1 MNWLDI
7 VLCGLAIAFA
17 VHGAAR
23 GFTRQIIGLASAL
36 IGLLLACWLYDSAG
50 GFLLPYV
57 SHPGVAYFVGFLLV
71 FVGVQIVGGLIGWA
85 IFRLLKTIGLSFF
98 DRVLGVGFGLLKAAL
113 VGVILVV
120 ALSSFTIKQLPDG
133 VSGSRFA
140 PVLMEA
146 GRLVSAMTPK
156 EMKDVY
162 DRSYQNLKK
171 LWEERVRPEIEK
183 KVKDGEALPGASA

>member
-1 MNWLDI
+1 MNWLDY

-17 VHGAAR
+17 VHGAVK
-23 GFTRQIIGLASAL
+23 GFTRQIIGLAALL
-36 IGLLLACWLYDSAG
+36 IGLLLACWFYGSAG
-50 GFLLPYV
+50 AFLLPYV
-57 SHPGVAYFVGFLLV
+57 SHKGVANFIGFLLV
-71 FVGVQIVGGLIGWA
+71 FVGVQIAGGIAGWA
-85 IFRLLKTIGLSFF
+85 IFRLLKTAGLSFI
-98 DRVLGVGFGLLKAAL
+98 DRILGVGFGLLKAAL
-113 VGVILVV
+113 IGVVLVV

-183 KVKDGEALPGASA
+183 KVKDGGALPGASA